1 MLLLMNEIS
10 KYFGHF
16 KALDNACIDIN
27 HGEIVGLV
35 GENGAGKSTLIK
47 ILNGAYKY
55 DSGTINF
62 NDLNWSANS
71 PQHAQ
76 RNGISTIFQEIN
88 LSPYLSIT
96 ENIFLGR
103 EIKNKFGFLN
113 WNLMHKETIKII
125 NKFIKE
131 EIDVKKPLESY
142 STAIKQMIAIARA
155 ISFNAKLVVMD
166 EPTSS
171 LDEREVEIL
180 FKIMKK
186 LKEDNISLLFVSHNL
201 DDVKKIC
208 DRIIIMRDGKT
219 IKSAESA
226 DVDKKEIVSFMLG
239 KNIEDLN
246 KLGSTAFSKL
256 EIKNDKTILSA
267 KNLKYGNKVKNVNF
281 EVKKGE
287 IVGLAGLLGS
297 GRTESAR
304 LIFGIEN
311 PENGKIVFSNGYY
324 DDPKTAIKKGIGFC
338 PEDRKTEG
346 IIPDL
351 SVKDNL
357 TLPLLPKLRK
367 YGVLNEEK
375 QNEIVKKYI
384 KSIGIKCASIN
395 QPIRELSG
403 GNQQKVIL
411 ARWICLN
418 PTLLILDEPTR
429 GIDVGAKNEIQKII
443 IDFAKKGLSVLMI
456 SSELEE
462 IIEGS
467 NTVFI
472 LKDGET
478 IAKYNNEEIKE
489 SNIIKDMAGA

>member
-16 KALDNACIDIN
+16 KALDNASIDIN

-103 EIKNKFGFLN
+103 EINNKFGFLN

-219 IKSAESA
+219 IKSVKSAE
-226 DVDKKEIVSFMLG
+226 VDKKEIVSFMLG

-246 KLGSTAFSKL
+246 KSGSTAFSKL
-256 EIKNDKTILSA
+256 EIKNDITILSA
-267 KNLKYGNKVKNVNF
+267 KNLKFGNKVKNINF

-304 LIFGIEN
+304 LIFGIDN

-324 DDPKTAIKKGIGFC
+324 NDPKTAIKKGIGFC

-384 KSIGIKCASIN
+384 KSIGIKCTSIN